1 MADHRPDVYFS
12 EPRGKWIFRA
22 SSLSRCIQS
31 LTAAG
36 LGHERMPPPDFMQRA
51 WDEGSHGEAKVLDLF
66 RNGSN
71 GWHPESPILTTAK
84 EANTTVTGLRFKSL
98 PPNDPAS
105 YHYNGVSFPHVR
117 HDMLQSDQ
125 IDAEVD
131 PQFVMEIPVGDKAL
145 IRGHLDDIVECY
157 QGPIGTGAE
166 WIGRRYVNEAK
177 LFGVDY
183 FKAWMRKGMAD
194 PKFNGYAWQLSLYM
208 HGTGLPGWF
217 TVGEKVR
224 WKEGDSRLDEMG
236 LTVPESQ
243 RYDLERVHV
252 TYFPTPP
259 IPLSTIKVRVLKV
272 MALLEKGELPD
283 CDMVQYPCD
292 YYHLCSG
299 QKELVAAKDDGKPE
313 PVVVEGEVAEKLKL
327 YVENWTL
334 ATARAK
340 SVKAEVDAAKKK
352 VDEVLVELGKDNDK
366 PGRWDLGDR
375 IVEWQVT
382 ERKAE
387 TKPRAGGWTRTL
399 KVAMK
404 EAEDEE

>member
-12 EPRGKWIFRA
+12 DARGKWIFRA

-51 WDEGSHGEAKVLDLF
+51 WDEGSHGEAKVLSLF
-66 RNGSN
+66 NNGGE
-71 GWHPESPILTTAK
+71 GWHPDSPIFNRDDNTALT
-84 EANTTVTGLRFKSL
+84 LRFRSL
-98 PPNDPAS
+98 SPTDPAS
-105 YHYNGVSFPHVR
+105 YHYNGTSFPHVR
-117 HDMLQSDQ
+117 HDLLQSDQ
-125 IDAEVD
+125 IEADTD
-131 PQFVMEIPVGDKAL
+131 PQYVMEIPVGDKAL
-145 IRGHLDDIVECY
+145 IRGHLDDIVECF
-157 QGPIGTGAE
+157 QGPIGTGVE

-183 FKAWMRKGMAD
+183 FKAWLRKGMAD

-208 HGTGLPGWF
+208 YGTGLPGWF

-224 WKEGDSRLDEMG
+224 WAKGDAREKD
-236 LTVPESQ
+236 TPETQ
-243 RYDLERVHV
+243 RYDLDRVHV
-252 TYFPTPP
+252 TLFDTPP

-272 MALLEKGELPD
+272 MALLEKGELPQ

-292 YYHLCSG
+292 YYHLCSDK
-299 QKELVAAKDDGKPE
+299 KEITNAVVSDKPV
-313 PVVVEGEVAEKLKL
+313 PVKVEGEVAEKLKL

-334 ATARAK
+334 ATTRAK
-340 SVKAEVDAAKKK
+340 TVKAEVDAAKKK
-352 VDEVLVELGKDNDK
+352 VDEVLVGLGKTDDK
-366 PGRWDLGDR
+366 PGQWDLGDR

-399 KVAMK
+399 KVHVK
-404 EAEDEE
+404 EAEGEE

>member
-12 EPRGKWIFRA
+12 EARGKWIFRA

-31 LTAAG
+31 LTAAA

-51 WDEGSHGEAKVLDLF
+51 WDEGTHGEAKVLDLF
-66 RNGSN
+66 RNAGT
-71 GWHPESPILTTAK
+71 GWHPESPMIAGEDKSALT
-84 EANTTVTGLRFKSL
+84 LRFKSL
-98 PPNDPAS
+98 IPQDPAS
-105 YHYNGVSFPHVR
+105 YHYNGVSYPHVR
-117 HDMLQSDQ
+117 HDLLQSDQ
-125 IDAEVD
+125 IEADID
-131 PQFVMEIPVGDKAL
+131 PQFVMEMPVGDKAL
-145 IRGHLDDIVECY
+145 VRGHLDDIVECF
-157 QGPIGTGAE
+157 QGPIGTAAD
-166 WIGRRYVNEAK
+166 WNGRRYVNEAK

-183 FKAWMRKGMAD
+183 FKAWLRKGMDD

-224 WKEGDSRLDEMG
+224 WENGDEREQD
-236 LTVPESQ
+236 TPESQ
-243 RYDLERVHV
+243 RYDLNRVHV

-259 IPLSTIKVRVLKV
+259 IPLATIKIRVLKV
-272 MALLEKGELPD
+272 MALIEKGELPQ

-292 YYHLCSG
+292 YYHLCSDK
-299 QKELVAAKDDGKPE
+299 KEITGGAVADDKPE
-313 PVVVEGEVAEKLKL
+313 PVAVLGEKAEKLKL

-352 VDEVLVELGKDNDK
+352 VDELLVELGKENDV

-375 IVEWQVT
+375 IVEWQVV

-387 TKPRAGGWTRTL
+387 SKPRAGGLTRTL
-399 KVAMK
+399 KVSMK
-404 EAEDEE
+404 EVDEDEMEGRA